1 MELFSSRIQPNG
13 YSLELFEG
21 LGGGLRGG
29 LWGGLEGGLGGGLGG
44 GLKKGTLEVTSN
56 KTWQGTCCQSQV
68 R

>member
-21 LGGGLRGG
+21 LG
-29 LWGGLEGGLGGGLGG
+29 EGLGGGLGG

>member
-13 YSLELFEG
+13 YSLELFE
-21 LGGGLRGG
+21 
-29 LWGGLEGGLGGGLGG
+29 GLGGGLGG

-56 KTWQGTCCQSQV
+56 KTWQGTCSQSQV